1 VGGGRYLD
9 GTIDEV
15 RVWNVLRTP
24 QQIRDNICKSMQGD
38 ETGLVAYYR
47 MDQQSVAG
55 QTTLYDQTPNGNN
68 GTLTNMDATTDWVA
82 STAFNTWIG
91 SDSTVW
97 AMDRNWSRNA
107 APVATDNAGIPD
119 YSNATGF
126 PEGNPPTISGG
137 PTVNHF
143 ALATSAES
151 TLSSDLTL
159 NGNLL
164 LNADF
169 NAGANTVTVVGSTV
183 SISEL
188 SISTGTLDANGPYDA
203 SGGSTTFTGA
213 GTLSLFSS
221 YDLGIFTKDTGN
233 VTLDGTSAQTI
244 TGTFNPYNLTIDNSD
259 SVDASGA
266 TSLKVDNQLAVNDGT
281 FTSSSDYH
289 HVSIADGATLALS
302 GDITVSGNWD
312 NAGTLTHNDYK
323 VTLDGGDQ
331 QVLGDTTFYDL
342 SKIVVATATLTFEAE
357 KTTTVANALTLQ
369 GAAGQL
375 LLLRS
380 GTDGTQWKIDPQGTR
395 TIGYLDVKDAN
406 NIDAANMGAEN
417 FNCVDSR
424 NNTNWF
430 NTSAPTATAATS
442 ITETGFTANW
452 AAVAGASGYRLDVS
466 TKSDFSAYVTNYQ
479 DKDVGDVTSSA
490 VTGLSETTVYYYR
503 VRAEKDGST
512 SDSSNTISVTT
523 SDGTGV
529 PADVQDTAPN
539 NGDGNGDGTKDSL
552 QTGVASLPSA
562 TPGQSYLTVEVRDGC
577 GQLNSVAAS
586 TYASVGTADPGYTYP
601 YELVAFTLPC
611 ATATVRIYYHGAD
624 SLANFIYRKYGPTP
638 SDWNTSIWYS
648 MPGVTFG
655 TKEIGGNS
663 VPYVEFPLTESQ
675 LGDDTQGY
683 PIVDQGGVAMATA
696 IPTLNE
702 WGLILLGL
710 LIFGAAVLRI
720 RRQRA

>member
-1 VGGGRYLD
+1 
-9 GTIDEV
+9 
-15 RVWNVLRTP
+15 
-24 QQIRDNICKSMQGD
+24 MQGD

-68 GTLTNMDATTDWVA
+68 GTLTNMDATTDWGGLHRLQYLDR
-82 STAFNTWIG
+82 FGQHGLGHGQKLEPQRG
-91 SDSTVW
+91 SG
-97 AMDRNWSRNA
+97 RHGQRGHPRLFQRHRLSRGQPANQSPA
-107 APVATDNAGIPD
+107 
-119 YSNATGF
+119 
-126 PEGNPPTISGG
+126 G

-380 GTDGTQWKIDPQGTR
+380 GTDGTQWKIDPPGDPNHRVPGRQG
-395 TIGYLDVKDAN
+395 
-406 NIDAANMGAEN
+406 
-417 FNCVDSR
+417 C
-424 NNTNWF
+424 
-430 NTSAPTATAATS
+430 
-442 ITETGFTANW
+442 
-452 AAVAGASGYRLDVS
+452 
-466 TKSDFSAYVTNYQ
+466 Q
-479 DKDVGDVTSSA
+479 
-490 VTGLSETTVYYYR
+490 
-503 VRAEKDGST
+503 
-512 SDSSNTISVTT
+512 
-523 SDGTGV
+523 
-529 PADVQDTAPN
+529 Q
-539 NGDGNGDGTKDSL
+539 
-552 QTGVASLPSA
+552 
-562 TPGQSYLTVEVRDGC
+562 
-577 GQLNSVAAS
+577 
-586 TYASVGTADPGYTYP
+586 
-601 YELVAFTLPC
+601 
-611 ATATVRIYYHGAD
+611 H
-624 SLANFIYRKYGPTP
+624 
-638 SDWNTSIWYS
+638 
-648 MPGVTFG
+648 
-655 TKEIGGNS
+655 
-663 VPYVEFPLTESQ
+663 
-675 LGDDTQGY
+675 
-683 PIVDQGGVAMATA
+683 
-696 IPTLNE
+696 
-702 WGLILLGL
+702 
-710 LIFGAAVLRI
+710 
-720 RRQRA
+720 